1 MFKGR
6 KMINKIKNLWN
17 SSHLYQKIL
26 FFIGCISLISLV
38 AFLLEIIDNG
48 VKLKEVSD
56 QIKEFK
62 DIFGSSPD
70 SVLQDLYN
78 GCLTTFIISLIKFIA
93 PMLFSITCFIF
104 AFLKIDCNKKN
115 IKPTIFEPNETE
127 ILNNSMLKKETEII
141 NKPILMNDTINIEAI
156 NMYTPSSSVNFVV
169 PENKTFVKW
178 KSTVEY
184 YKVPISNLEMIINEK
199 LYCKPIDEKTGGI
212 FMNDQMICSLH
223 ESTHYDF
230 KKNYGNDYCFDC
242 FILKIEQDY
251 FEKELSKFSLK
262 IYIPSLSIKQ

>member
-1 MFKGR
+1 
-6 KMINKIKNLWN
+6 MINKIKNLWN

-38 AFLLEIIDNG
+38 AFFLEIIDNG

-56 QIKEFK
+56 QIKEFN
-62 DIFGSSPD
+62 DIFGASPD

-93 PMLFSITCFIF
+93 PIMLFSITCFIF

-169 PENKTFVKW
+169 AENKTFVKW

-262 IYIPSLSIKQ
+262 ICIPSLSIKQ